1 MEKNLWKKSYGGQL
15 PIHCTIR
22 AYLINGNVCDLF
34 PPECFTIDIC
44 PLCTPGA
51 LVVDDHST
59 RISSSSRLHDTSSLG
74 LQCLFGIS
82 VDESIKERDE
92 GVERDVG
99 RAGEWL

>member
-1 MEKNLWKKSYGGQL
+1 MEEELIHNQL
-15 PIHCTIR
+15 LRSRRNDHQ
-22 AYLINGNVCDLF
+22 AYLINRDICNFL
-34 PPECFTIDIC
+34 PPECLAVDIC
-44 PLCTPGA
+44 PLCTPSA

-59 RISSSSRLHDTSSLG
+59 RICSSSRLHDTSSLG